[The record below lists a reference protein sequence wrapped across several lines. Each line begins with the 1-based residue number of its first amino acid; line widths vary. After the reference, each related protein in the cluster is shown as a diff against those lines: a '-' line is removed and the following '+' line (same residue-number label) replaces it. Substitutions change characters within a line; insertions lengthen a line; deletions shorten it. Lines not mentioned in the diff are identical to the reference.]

1 MQFEQDPIEPFEP
14 ARELRRGYHD
24 RIAEVR
30 EHSLELL
37 RVSIAGIGMACHAL
51 LERASLGTPGAEVG
65 STWVSR
71 TSDIQER
78 AAQVDTEVVAL
89 LALESPVAR
98 DLRVIL
104 AARDVTQLGLL
115 CLGLCDAVAS
125 RAARVAGLLDIG
137 LRRRV
142 DEVSRGTAALLGA
155 AEGAWATL
163 HADLAAAVVPQAVA
177 VRAHQ
182 TEFLTALIA
191 MEGVS
196 MEAALDLAVVA
207 RAFERLADHAVEI
220 AERVRFAVQ
229 GTPAPALEP

>member
-1 MQFEQDPIEPFEP
+1 MEFEP
-14 ARELRRGYHD
+14 VDGNESGPVRELRRSYHD

-30 EHSLELL
+30 THSLDIL
-37 RVSIAGIGMACHAL
+37 RGAVAGTEAATKAL
-51 LERASLGTPGAEVG
+51 LSGDPLGPLPEGIAATAL
-65 STWVSR
+65 
-71 TSDIQER
+71 QER
-78 AAQVDTEVVAL
+78 AALVDSEVIAL

-115 CLGLCDAVAS
+115 CVGLC
-125 RAARVAGLLDIG
+125 
-137 LRRRV
+137 
-142 DEVSRGTAALLGA
+142 AALADRVGRVSASLTEGMRQSAGDVGTGTEDLLRA

-163 HADLAAAVVPQAVA
+163 DAELAAAVVPQAA
-177 VRAHQ
+177 EVRARQ
-182 TEFLTALIA
+182 TGFMTALIA
-191 MEGVS
+191 LEGVP
-196 MEAALDLAVVA
+196 MEAALDLALVA